1 MSTDPH
7 KPLPPAHK
15 QPDEVPSDDPGAGS
29 PNKIPPD
36 EGPLP
41 DLTPT
46 TDPLLQPMPR
56 PAPREVPPQD

>member
-1 MSTDPH
+1 MTTDPH
-7 KPLPPAHK
+7 KPLPPDQK
-15 QPDEVPSDDPGAGS
+15 QPDAVPSDSPGPGVS
-29 PNKIPPD
+29 KVPPD

-56 PAPREVPPQD
+56 PAPREVPPAD